1 MDVMITVWTEIA
13 TAFETPLAEAG
24 KVPFLQ
30 FATLLVEMII
40 VSVVLPLFLQTVYV
54 YSNEDSHNDDCQD
67 DWPVHDKV
75 RYAYKQD

>member
-1 MDVMITVWTEIA
+1 MDAMVRIQTARVA
-13 TAFETPLAEAG
+13 AFETPLAEAG
-24 KVPFLQ
+24 KVPFFQ
-30 FATLLVEMII
+30 FATLPVELVI
-40 VSVVLPLFLQTVYV
+40 VAVVLPLFLQTVYV